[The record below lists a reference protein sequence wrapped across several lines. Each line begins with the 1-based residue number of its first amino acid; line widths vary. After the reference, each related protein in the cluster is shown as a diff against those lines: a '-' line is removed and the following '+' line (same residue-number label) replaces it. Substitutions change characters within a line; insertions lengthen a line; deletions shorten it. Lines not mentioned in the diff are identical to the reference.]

1 MDEGRENLQFYI
13 AKRLIFKCI
22 IRNFNT
28 IEKGYFIFTEVFNLM
43 DHVNQRRNLIQ
54 IYLVNIVIY
63 ILLSYFFFNNF

>member
-13 AKRLIFKCI
+13 AKRLILKYI

-63 ILLSYFFFNNF
+63 ILFSYFFFNNF